1 MQSKFSI
8 ENLENRVFLS
18 ASPASAQIVGDTGGV
33 VAAAKAKATAAPSIS
48 ITQRTMYF
56 NTVQGQTQT
65 QILRITNNGNANL
78 DLLPGSV
85 TLRGGARKNFVVNFP
100 EGGFSVKPG
109 RRLDL
114 EITFR
119 SPVGEAVE
127 VKVARLIIVT
137 NDPKIPAVS
146 VGLRGLPTTGIGG
159 SHEPSLARVLETFN
173 LPTNVGDA
181 TPEEYQLGTP
191 LAGNDEVKVQQLVK
205 AGPGAVSIRPLAVF
219 GTDNGPAVRLGTYT
233 PGMPDSLK
241 PLWYVPRED
250 AQSVAP
256 KVYGQTLIDPGDQ
269 PFGLFAEFPGFTNT
283 NGMAR
288 NVYSEDGLNTVWEPK
303 NDQLRKM
310 RFYPFVDQ
318 FGNAAPN
325 TYLVAIEEYTAEYDY
340 QDLVFIITN
349 VKPLSAAADV
359 PVIAVSNFAGAPTN
373 DRLVF
378 NKVEIPDQAYPNIT
392 RLQNTVR
399 LTNTGTTDLVVTAKT
414 TGNFVIDRG
423 GGTNVVVKPGA
434 TRDVQV
440 RFTATSGSVHSGTL
454 EFTSNDPDHPVVT
467 LTLKGYWQQ
476 YSEFIPS
483 NRKSVEPTSRQ
494 IVQDIFGY
502 TTNLT
507 YAGQNLSGSGRVAAV
522 GDEILSPYWQ
532 AADDG
537 PVKITMLASFH
548 GQTYVDSKTGQT
560 LPAQSYVGWYE
571 KGKSTTTS
579 GRLNLFR
586 HGKGD
591 GQMILPRH
599 ENSKTSAYAAG
610 QFNPGGKTFGFIVE
624 GKEVSDPKL
633 NPDPQ
638 GRTGYGHFVRFW
650 PAYDA
655 EGKLIPNTYLMLH
668 DYNREYTNYDYNDN
682 IFLVQNIVPENAV
695 KSPLT
700 VFSEETRKGA
710 RISFTSP
717 ATGAKIM
724 GFRVYRSSTVNGAYQ
739 LLNPEL
745 LDRRPVTTFVD
756 TSVTADQTFYYKI
769 VSVGA
774 RGVESAPVYV
784 KI

>member
-8 ENLENRVFLS
+8 ETLENRTFLS
-18 ASPASAQIVGDTGGV
+18 ASPISAGVIGETSGVMAS
-33 VAAAKAKATAAPSIS
+33 AKAKATAAPEIS

-65 QILRITNNGNANL
+65 QVLRITNNGSANL
-78 DLLPGSV
+78 DLVAGSV
-85 TLRGGARKNFVVNFP
+85 ALKGAARRNFTVNFP

-127 VKVARLIIVT
+127 VKVARLTIVT
-137 NDPKIPAVS
+137 NDPATPAVS

-159 SHEPSLARVLETFN
+159 SNEPSLARVLETFN

-181 TPEEYQLGTP
+181 SPAEYQLGTP
-191 LAGNDEVKVQQLVK
+191 VAGNDEVKVQQLVK

-256 KVYGQTLIDPGDQ
+256 KVYGQTLIDPGDA
-269 PFGLFAEFPGFTNT
+269 PFGIFAEFPGFTNT

-303 NDQLRKM
+303 TDQLRKM

-318 FGNAAPN
+318 QGNAAPN
-325 TYLVAIEEYTAEYDY
+325 TYLVAVEEFTAEYDY
-340 QDLVFIITN
+340 QDVVFIVTN
-349 VKPLSAAADV
+349 VKPLSAVADV
-359 PVIAVSNFAGAPTN
+359 PVLSVSNFAGAPTN

-378 NKVEIPDQAYPNIT
+378 NKVEIPDTAYPNIT

-399 LTNTGTTDLVVTAKT
+399 LTNSGTADLIVTVKT
-414 TGNFVIDRG
+414 TGNFTIDRG
-423 GGTNVVVKPGA
+423 GGTNVVMTAGT

-440 RFTATSGSVHSGTL
+440 RFTATSGSTHSGTL
-454 EFTSNDPDHPVVT
+454 VITSNDPDHATVT
-467 LTLKGYWQQ
+467 ITLKGFWQQ
-476 YSEFIPS
+476 YSEFNPS
-483 NRKSVEPTSRQ
+483 NRRSVEPNARQ

-507 YAGQNLSGSGRVAAV
+507 YDGQGINGGGRVLAT
-522 GDEILSPYWQ
+522 GDEVLSPYWK

-537 PVKITMLASFH
+537 PVKMTLLAAYH
-548 GQTYVDSKTGQT
+548 GQTYVDTRTGNT
-560 LPAQSYVGWYE
+560 LPAQSFAGWYE
-571 KGKSTTTS
+571 KGKAPLTS
-579 GRLNLFR
+579 GRASVLK

-599 ENSKTSAYAAG
+599 ENAKISAYAAG
-610 QFNPGGKTFGFIVE
+610 QFNPGDKSFGFIIE

-638 GRTGYGHFVRFW
+638 GRTGFGHFVRFW
-650 PAYDA
+650 PAYDG

-668 DYNREYTNYDYNDN
+668 DYNREFTNYDYNDN
-682 IFLVQNIVPENAV
+682 VFLVQNIVPENAL

-700 VFSEETRKGA
+700 VFTEETSRGA

-717 ATGAKIM
+717 ATGPKII
-724 GFRVYRSSTVNGAYQ
+724 GFNVYRSTTPRGGYQ
-739 LLNPEL
+739 LLTDTPL
-745 LDRRPVTTFVD
+745 ARRPVTTFVD
-756 TSVTADQTFYYKI
+756 ETVTADQTFYYQI
-769 VSVGA
+769 TSLGGG
-774 RGVESAPVYV
+774 GVESQPVTV
-784 KI
+784 RV